1 MAWLWILLGFLSGMI
16 MGLFFHQEN
25 WLGGYGS
32 FKRRLFRLAHISF
45 FGLGLMNLLFYFT
58 ARLAPFPEG
67 ALVEL
72 ASGAFV
78 LGAATMP
85 VCCVVMAYWP
95 KAQASFAVP
104 VISLLTG
111 AMCVLKEIVVL

>member
-1 MAWLWILLGFLSGMI
+1 MAWLWIFLGFLSGMI
-16 MGLFFHQEN
+16 MGLCFHREH

-32 FKRRLFRLAHISF
+32 FKRRLYRLAHISF

-58 ARLAPFPEG
+58 ARLAPLPDG
-67 ALVEL
+67 AVVDL

-85 VCCVVMAYWP
+85 VCCAAMAHWP
-95 KAQASFAVP
+95 KAQALFAVP
-104 VISLLTG
+104 VVSLLTG
-111 AMCVLKEIVVL
+111 AVCVLKEIVAL